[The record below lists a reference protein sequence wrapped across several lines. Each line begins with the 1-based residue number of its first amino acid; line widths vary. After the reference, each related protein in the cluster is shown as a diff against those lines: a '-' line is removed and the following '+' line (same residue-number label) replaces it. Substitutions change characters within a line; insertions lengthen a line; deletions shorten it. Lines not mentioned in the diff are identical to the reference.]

1 MFGKKAGGR
10 LGEIDVSGFGVLA
23 GSHEFARLWAEPG
36 GPMTCII
43 EPRALGADPFLF
55 GMAMVDAIGHGA
67 KAYAH
72 ALGIP
77 EEEAHARIWEGL
89 DAERANPTDTPREI
103 DPDGSSI
110 Q

>member
-1 MFGKKAGGR
+1 MFGKKQSGR
-10 LGEIDVSGFGVLA
+10 DGEIDLA
-23 GSHEFARLWAEPG
+23 GFDLLDGSFEFARLWAEPQ

-55 GMAMVDAIGHGA
+55 VIAMVDAIGHGA

-89 DAERANPTDTPREI
+89 DAERASPTDEAHEI
-103 DPDGSSI
+103 DPDGSL

>member
-1 MFGKKAGGR
+1 MFGRKGGGR
-10 LGEIDVSGFGVLA
+10 TGEIDVSGFGFLD
-23 GSHEFARLWAEPG
+23 GSAEFARLWAEPQ

-72 ALGIP
+72 ALGIA
-77 EEEAHARIWEGL
+77 EDEALARIWQGL
-89 DAERANPTDTPREI
+89 DAERANPTDQPHEI
-103 DPDGSSI
+103 DPEGSAN
-110 Q
+110 